1 MHEPTCLS
9 KDAGR
14 IEVSFWL
21 RAYATGLISVFL
33 TSCRR
38 MLRRAAWIWVLLS
51 LSAAAQAA
59 WVDADHPHIQYL
71 GRVSMANPK
80 APAFSW
86 TGVSVRVR
94 FTGPSISV
102 RLRDTHNRYTVLID
116 GIERGLLEAR
126 AEQEE
131 YPLAHNLGEGTHELQ
146 LIKRH
151 ESNFTKAEFLGVRLS
166 DGHTLQPPPDR
177 SMLRM
182 EFIGDSYVA
191 CYGCELNRRDG
202 DDQDYRRFTN
212 VSRSFGTLVA
222 KHYGAEVMV
231 NAYSGKGLVRNA
243 SNDTSG
249 RTFAAYYE
257 RTLHVGEDLGWPRDT
272 WSFSSWVP
280 RLVVIHLGINDF
292 VGKTAQPASQD
303 AFVERYAQFLQA
315 LRGRYP
321 GARFVLMSTTDW
333 PYGLL
338 RPAVEKVMQRQT
350 AAGHQD
356 TTHLHY
362 YMQGDALH
370 WHPSVKQHEYIAA
383 RLIELIDREKLLR

>member
-1 MHEPTCLS
+1 M
-9 KDAGR
+9 GYW
-14 IEVSFWL
+14 V
-21 RAYATGLISVFL
+21 RARVTGPIRVFL
-33 TSCRR
+33 YSCRR

-51 LSAAAQAA
+51 LSAAVQAA

-86 TGVSVRVR
+86 TGVSVRLR

-102 RLRDTHNRYTVLID
+102 RLRDTYNRYTVLID

-166 DGHTLQPPPDR
+166 DGHTLQPPPAR

-191 CYGCELNRRDG
+191 CYGCELNRREG

-212 VSRSFGTLVA
+212 VSRSFGSLVA
-222 KHYGAEVMV
+222 KHYGAEAMV

-257 RTLHVGEDLGWPRDT
+257 RTLHVGEDLGWPRDN

-292 VGKTAQPASQD
+292 VGKTTQPASQD
-303 AFVERYAQFLQA
+303 AFVERYGQFLQS
-315 LRGRYP
+315 LRVRYS
-321 GARFVLMSTTDW
+321 GARFVLMSTPEW
-333 PYGLL
+333 PYRLL
-338 RPAVEKVMQRQT
+338 RSSVEKVVQHQKAT
-350 AAGHQD
+350 GHQD
-356 TTHLHY
+356 VFHLHY
-362 YMQGDALH
+362 NLQPEALH
-370 WHPSVKQHEYIAA
+370 WHPSARQHEEIAA
-383 RLIELIDREKLLR
+383 RLIEIIDQEKLLR

>member
-1 MHEPTCLS
+1 M
-9 KDAGR
+9 G
-14 IEVSFWL
+14 FWL

-33 TSCRR
+33 YSCRR

-131 YPLAHNLGEGTHELQ
+131 YPLAPNLGEGTHELQ

-166 DGHTLQPPPDR
+166 DRHTLQPPPAR

-191 CYGCELNRRDG
+191 CYGCELNRREG

-212 VSRSFGTLVA
+212 VSRSFGSLVA
-222 KHYGAEVMV
+222 KHYGAEAMV

-243 SNDTSG
+243 SSDTSG

-257 RTLHVGEDLGWPRDT
+257 RTLHVGEDLGWPRDA

-292 VGKTAQPASQD
+292 VGKTTQPASQD

-321 GARFVLMSTTDW
+321 GAKFVLMSTTDW

-338 RPAVEKVMQRQT
+338 RPAVEKVIQRQT

-362 YMQGDALH
+362 DMQGDALH

>member
-1 MHEPTCLS
+1 M
-9 KDAGR
+9 G
-14 IEVSFWL
+14 FWL

-59 WVDADHPHIQYL
+59 WMDADHPHIQYL

-166 DGHTLQPPPDR
+166 DGHTLQPPPAR
-177 SMLRM
+177 SVLRI

-191 CYGCELNRRDG
+191 CYGCELNRREG

-212 VSRSFGTLVA
+212 VSRSFGSLVA
-222 KHYGAEVMV
+222 KHYGAEAMV

-243 SNDTSG
+243 SSDTSG

-257 RTLHVGEDLGWPRDT
+257 RTLHVGEDLGWPRDA

-292 VGKTAQPASQD
+292 VGKTTQPASQD
-303 AFVERYAQFLQA
+303 AFVEHYAQFLQA
-315 LRGRYP
+315 LRSRYP

-356 TTHLHY
+356 TVHLHY
-362 YMQGDALH
+362 DMQGDALH

>member
-14 IEVSFWL
+14 IEVGFCL

-33 TSCRR
+33 TFCRR

-51 LSAAAQAA
+51 LSAAVQAA

-71 GRVSMANPK
+71 GRVSKANPK

-131 YPLAHNLGEGTHELQ
+131 YPLAHNMGEGTHELQ

-166 DGHTLQPPPDR
+166 DGHTLQPPPAR
-177 SMLRM
+177 SVLRM

-191 CYGCELNRRDG
+191 CYGCELNRREG

-212 VSRSFGTLVA
+212 VSRSFGSLVA
-222 KHYGAEVMV
+222 KHYGAEAMV

-243 SNDTSG
+243 SSDTSG

-292 VGKTAQPASQD
+292 VGKTTQPASQD

-321 GARFVLMSTTDW
+321 GAKFVLMSTTDW

-338 RPAVEKVMQRQT
+338 RPAVEKVIQRQA

-356 TTHLHY
+356 TMHLHY
-362 YMQGDALH
+362 DMQGDALH

>member
-14 IEVSFWL
+14 IEVGFWL

-33 TSCRR
+33 YSCRR

-102 RLRDTHNRYTVLID
+102 RLRDTYNRYTVLID

-131 YPLAHNLGEGTHELQ
+131 YPLAPNLGEGTHELQ

-166 DGHTLQPPPDR
+166 DRHTLQPPPAR

-191 CYGCELNRRDG
+191 CYGCELNRREG

-212 VSRSFGTLVA
+212 VSRSFGSLVA
-222 KHYGAEVMV
+222 KHYGAEAMV

-243 SNDTSG
+243 SSDTSG

-257 RTLHVGEDLGWPRDT
+257 RTLHVGEDLGWPRDA

-292 VGKTAQPASQD
+292 VGKTTQPASQD

-321 GARFVLMSTTDW
+321 GAKFVLMSTTDW

-338 RPAVEKVMQRQT
+338 RPAVEKVIQRQT

-362 YMQGDALH
+362 DMQGDALH

>member
-1 MHEPTCLS
+1 MCLS
-9 KDAGR
+9 KDAGW
-14 IEVSFWL
+14 IDVDFSL
-21 RAYATGLISVFL
+21 RSCAIGLIGIFL
-33 TSCRR
+33 YLRRR
-38 MLRRAAWIWVLLS
+38 MFRRAVWICVLLG
-51 LSAAAQAA
+51 LSVAAKAA
-59 WVDADHPHIQYL
+59 WFDADHPKIQYL

-86 TGVSVRVR
+86 TGVSVRLR

-102 RLRDTHNRYTVLID
+102 RLRDTYNRYTVLID

-131 YPLAHNLGEGTHELQ
+131 YPLADNLGEGIHELQ

-166 DGHTLQPPPDR
+166 EGHTLQPPPAR
-177 SMLRM
+177 SVLRM

-191 CYGCELNRRDG
+191 CYGCELYRHDG
-202 DDQDYRRFTN
+202 DDQEYRRFTN
-212 VSRSFGTLVA
+212 VSRSFGFLVA

-243 SNDTSG
+243 GNTPTG

-280 RLVVIHLGINDF
+280 RLVVIHLGLNDF
-292 VGKTAQPASQD
+292 MGKAVQPASQD
-303 AFVERYAQFLQA
+303 AFVERYAQFLQT
-315 LRGRYP
+315 LRSRYP
-321 GARFVLMSTTDW
+321 GARFVLMSTSDW
-333 PYGLL
+333 PYSLL
-338 RPAVEKVMQRQT
+338 KQSVEKVVQLQT

-356 TTHLHY
+356 AVHLHY
-362 YMQGDALH
+362 DMQGNALH
-370 WHPSVKQHEYIAA
+370 WHPSAKQHEYIAE
-383 RLIELIDREKLLR
+383 RLIELIDRENLLR

>member
-14 IEVSFWL
+14 IEVGFWL
-21 RAYATGLISVFL
+21 RACATGLISVFL

-59 WVDADHPHIQYL
+59 WVDADHSHIQYL

-102 RLRDTHNRYTVLID
+102 RLRDTYNRYTVLID

-166 DGHTLQPPPDR
+166 DGHTLQPPPAR

-191 CYGCELNRRDG
+191 CYGCELNRREG

-212 VSRSFGTLVA
+212 VSRSFGSLVA
-222 KHYGAEVMV
+222 KHYGAEAMM

-243 SNDTSG
+243 SSDTSG

-257 RTLHVGEDLGWPRDT
+257 RTLHVGEDLGWPRDA

-292 VGKTAQPASQD
+292 VGKTTQPASQD

-321 GARFVLMSTTDW
+321 GAKFVLMSTTDW

-338 RPAVEKVMQRQT
+338 RPAVEKVIQRQA

-356 TTHLHY
+356 TMHLHY
-362 YMQGDALH
+362 DMQGDALH